1 MTYFQKIA
9 RYILGIDHTETSEQE
24 KFIKD
29 LYLTQKNI
37 VKPINK
43 KHISTFIESILDK
56 HDLLHFGLVLNKQ
69 VLAKDDEFDKKEILK
84 YADFFDTVKSNL
96 RNKIVLLHDNPWI
109 GLFEKDSLVFVTK
122 KEVKLSDI
130 EINAIA
136 HDVLNSKE
144 LFVDEKAVEYEIA
157 KRQTT

>member
-29 LYLTQKNI
+29 LYLTQRNV
-37 VKPINK
+37 VKAIDK
-43 KHISTFIESILDK
+43 KHLSTFIESILDK
-56 HDLLHFGLVLNKQ
+56 HDLLHFGLVLNRQ
-69 VLAKDDEFDKKEILK
+69 ILAKDEEFDKKEILK
-84 YADFFDTVKSNL
+84 YAEFFDTVKTNL

-109 GLFEKDSLVFVTK
+109 GLFEKDSLVFITK

-144 LFVDEKAVEYEIA
+144 LFIDEKAVEYEIA
-157 KRQTT
+157 KRQTA